1 MLVVIIGGSG
11 SGKSE
16 FAENM
21 AVKLRKNRLI
31 YAAAMMPF
39 GQEGEMRIR
48 RHRNAR
54 KDKGFITLEKYTC
67 PKSLEVQEGDTVL
80 LECMSNL
87 LANEM
92 FDKDGAGE
100 NSVSE
105 IIKGVDII
113 GNKAENLII
122 VTNDIFSDGEKYAP
136 ETEMYIK
143 YLGQINRYI
152 CSKADVVYEVVCG
165 IPIRLKGEE
174 IC

>member
-16 FAENM
+16 FAENT

-31 YAAAMMPF
+31 YAAAMMPY
-39 GQEGEMRIR
+39 GQEGETRIK
-48 RHRNAR
+48 RHRKAR
-54 KDKGFITLEKYTC
+54 KDKGFITGEKYTC
-67 PKSLEVQEGDTVL
+67 LKSLDGQEVDTVL

-92 FDKDGAGE
+92 FDKYGSGA

-113 GNKAENLII
+113 ENRVENLIT
-122 VTNDIFSDGEKYAP
+122 VTNDILSDGEKHAS
-136 ETEMYIK
+136 ETVMYIK
-143 YLGQINRYI
+143 PP
-152 CSKADVVYEVVCG
+152 
-165 IPIRLKGEE
+165 IPIGMNVSKHCLADLNYL
-174 IC
+174 

>member
-39 GQEGEMRIR
+39 GSEGEARIR
-48 RHRNAR
+48 RHRKAR
-54 KDKGFITLEKYTC
+54 KDKGFITVEKYTC
-67 PKSLEVQEGDTVL
+67 LKSLEVQEGDTVL

-92 FDKDGAGE
+92 FDKEGA
-100 NSVSE
+100 
-105 IIKGVDII
+105 
-113 GNKAENLII
+113 
-122 VTNDIFSDGEKYAP
+122 
-136 ETEMYIK
+136 
-143 YLGQINRYI
+143 
-152 CSKADVVYEVVCG
+152 
-165 IPIRLKGEE
+165 
-174 IC
+174 